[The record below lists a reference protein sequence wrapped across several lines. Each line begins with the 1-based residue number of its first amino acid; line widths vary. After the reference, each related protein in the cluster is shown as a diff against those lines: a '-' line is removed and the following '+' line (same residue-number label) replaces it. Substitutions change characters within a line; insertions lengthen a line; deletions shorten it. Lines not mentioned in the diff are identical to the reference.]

1 MEKLKYRR
9 VKNPSFNANLAE
21 YEQDATTMTLF
32 RISCEELY
40 ETIDRLERED
50 VYSEAV
56 AEAAREEV
64 GDLIHESNYLI
75 FNKVELRNRL
85 KADERESR

>member
-21 YEQDATTMTLF
+21 YEQDATMTLF
-32 RISCEELY
+32 RISCEQLY
-40 ETIDRLERED
+40 DTIDRLERED

-64 GDLIHESNYLI
+64 GDLISESNYLI

-85 KADERESR
+85 KADETELR

>member
-21 YEQDATTMTLF
+21 YEQDATMTLF
-32 RISCEELY
+32 RISCEDLY

-64 GDLIHESNYLI
+64 GDLISESNYLI

-85 KADERESR
+85 EADEMDLR

>member
-1 MEKLKYRR
+1 MEKIKYRR
-9 VKNPSFNANLAE
+9 VKNPSFHANLAE
-21 YEQDATTMTLF
+21 YEQDATMTLF

-64 GDLIHESNYLI
+64 GDLISESNYLI

-85 KADERESR
+85 KADETELR

>member
-9 VKNPSFNANLAE
+9 VKNPSFNATLAE
-21 YEQDATTMTLF
+21 YEQDATMTLF
-32 RISCEELY
+32 RISCEQLY
-40 ETIDRLERED
+40 DTIDRLERED

>member
-21 YEQDATTMTLF
+21 YEQDATMTQF
-32 RISCEELY
+32 RLSCEELY

-64 GDLIHESNYLI
+64 GDLISESNYLI

-85 KADERESR
+85 EADEMDLR